1 MVWHRY
7 TCSNDFV
14 AAAVVAGNISGTCA
28 LSVCVVCY
36 CVFVTVYFVL
46 VKGQMVKVVI
56 LVTGTCKEPLVVDHR
71 WLASHGSS
79 KAECADPL

>member
-1 MVWHRY
+1 MPY
-7 TCSNDFV
+7 
-14 AAAVVAGNISGTCA
+14 
-28 LSVCVVCY
+28 LCVL
-36 CVFVTVYFVL
+36 FVTVYLLLYILL